1 MKGSEK
7 MTVNA
12 TLLIAQMIEK
22 FEALVRENE
31 RLKLEIKQLKQK

>member
-1 MKGSEK
+1 MKGSDK

-22 FEALVRENE
+22 LEALVRENE